1 MLATLGKKA
10 TLVSEK
16 SFTVFCQHLGFQC
29 LDLKKKGLAC
39 QHAVL
44 CSEANHLTSLNL
56 NILVKCKDCLGELYR
71 CASDSGLKDK

>member
-29 LDLKKKGLAC
+29 LDLKKKGSSLST
-39 QHAVL
+39 
-44 CSEANHLTSLNL
+44 CSFMFWGKSLNFFEL
-56 NILVKCKDCLGELYR
+56 KHPCKMQ
-71 CASDSGLKDK
+71 GLSRWTL